1 VSAPPS
7 SLRNLGPATDRW
19 LREIGV
25 QSAEAL
31 RELGSVEAW
40 RRLRFRFGREV
51 NLVLLYALDG
61 ALSGHGWR
69 RLPPGRRE
77 ALRAAARDTAR

>member
-1 VSAPPS
+1 MKVPPS

-19 LREIGV
+19 LREIG
-25 QSAEAL
+25 
-31 RELGSVEAW
+31 RVEAW

-51 NLVLLYALDG
+51 NLVLLYAPDG
-61 ALSGHGWR
+61 ALSGHDWR

-77 ALRAAARDTAR
+77 ALRDAIR